1 MGDNQRE
8 GTIKAILLGESM
20 VGKTALI
27 KRIIS
32 NTFEE
37 TISTNGPSS
46 NYVDIEIN
54 GNTLKLTLWDTAGQ
68 EKFRS
73 LNKLYYKGAEIEFLV
88 YSVTDRRSF
97 EELKNYWYQEVKAA
111 SKLNSGISFIVPFK
125 S

>member
-37 TISTNGPSS
+37 TSSTCGPTS

-68 EKFRS
+68 ERFRS

-111 SKLNSGISFIVPFK
+111 SKLNSGIYFINM
-125 S
+125 

>member
-1 MGDNQRE
+1 MEDNQRE

-46 NYVDIEIN
+46 NDVDIEIN

-88 YSVTDRRSF
+88 YSVTDRKSF
-97 EELKNYWYQEVKAA
+97 EELKNYWSQEVKAA
-111 SKLNSGISFIVPFK
+111 SKLNSGIYFIHM
-125 S
+125 

>member
-54 GNTLKLTLWDTAGQ
+54 GNTLKLTVWDTAGQ

-111 SKLNSGISFIVPFK
+111 CKLNSGIYFINM
-125 S
+125 

>member
-1 MGDNQRE
+1 MGDNKRE

-46 NYVDIEIN
+46 NDVDIEIN

-111 SKLNSGISFIVPFK
+111 SKLNSGIYFINM
-125 S
+125 

>member
-20 VGKTALI
+20 VGKTALM

-88 YSVTDRRSF
+88 YSVTDRKSF

-111 SKLNSGISFIVPFK
+111 SKLNSGIYFINM
-125 S
+125 

>member
-20 VGKTALI
+20 VGKTALM

-46 NYVDIEIN
+46 NDVDIEIN

-88 YSVTDRRSF
+88 YSVTDRKSF

-111 SKLNSGISFIVPFK
+111 SKLNSGISFINM
-125 S
+125 

>member
-37 TISTNGPSS
+37 TISTCGPSS
-46 NYVDIEIN
+46 NDVDIEIN

-68 EKFRS
+68 ERFRS

-88 YSVTDRRSF
+88 YSVTDRKSF

-111 SKLNSGISFIVPFK
+111 SKLNSGIYFINM
-125 S
+125 

>member
-111 SKLNSGISFIVPFK
+111 SKLNSGIYFINM
-125 S
+125 

>member
-46 NYVDIEIN
+46 NDVDIEIN

-111 SKLNSGISFIVPFK
+111 SKLNSGIYFINM
-125 S
+125 

>member
-46 NYVDIEIN
+46 NDVDIEIN

-111 SKLNSGISFIVPFK
+111 SKLNSGISFINM
-125 S
+125 

>member
-20 VGKTALI
+20 VGKTALM

-111 SKLNSGISFIVPFK
+111 SKLNSGIYFINM
-125 S
+125 

>member
-20 VGKTALI
+20 VGKTALM

-46 NYVDIEIN
+46 NDVDIEIN

-68 EKFRS
+68 ERFRS

-111 SKLNSGISFIVPFK
+111 SKLNSGIYFINM
-125 S
+125 

>member
-20 VGKTALI
+20 VGKTALM

-68 EKFRS
+68 ERFRS

-111 SKLNSGISFIVPFK
+111 SKLNSGISFINM
-125 S
+125 

>member
-68 EKFRS
+68 ERFRS

-111 SKLNSGISFIVPFK
+111 SKLNSGIYFINM
-125 S
+125 

>member
-20 VGKTALI
+20 VGKTALM

-46 NYVDIEIN
+46 NKKKIKIN
-54 GNTLKLTLWDTAGQ
+54 VNTQKHT
-68 EKFRS
+68 
-73 LNKLYYKGAEIEFLV
+73 V
-88 YSVTDRRSF
+88 
-97 EELKNYWYQEVKAA
+97 
-111 SKLNSGISFIVPFK
+111 
-125 S
+125 

>member
-46 NYVDIEIN
+46 NDVDIEIN

-88 YSVTDRRSF
+88 YSVTDRKSF

-111 SKLNSGISFIVPFK
+111 SKLNSGIYFINM
-125 S
+125 

>member
-54 GNTLKLTLWDTAGQ
+54 GNTLKLTVWDTAGQ

-111 SKLNSGISFIVPFK
+111 SKLNSGIYFINM
-125 S
+125 

>member
-20 VGKTALI
+20 VGKTALM

-37 TISTNGPSS
+37 TISTCGPSS
-46 NYVDIEIN
+46 NDVDIEIN

-68 EKFRS
+68 ERFRS

-111 SKLNSGISFIVPFK
+111 CKLNSGIYFINM
-125 S
+125 

>member
-20 VGKTALI
+20 VGKTALM

-68 EKFRS
+68 ERFRS

-88 YSVTDRRSF
+88 YSVTDRKSF

-111 SKLNSGISFIVPFK
+111 SKLNSGIYFINM
-125 S
+125 

>member
-46 NYVDIEIN
+46 NDVDIEIN

-111 SKLNSGISFIVPFK
+111 SKLNSGIYFINIQ
-125 S
+125 